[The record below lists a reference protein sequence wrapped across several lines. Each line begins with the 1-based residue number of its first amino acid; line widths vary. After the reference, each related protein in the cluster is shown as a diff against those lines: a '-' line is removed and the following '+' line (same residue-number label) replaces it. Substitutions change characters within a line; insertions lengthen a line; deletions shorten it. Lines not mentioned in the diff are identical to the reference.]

1 MKTSC
6 SLIIATYNWPEA
18 LNLVLLSIQKQTIL
32 PNEIIIAD
40 DGSSSKTQMLIADFQ
55 KIFSIPLI
63 HVWHEDKGFRL
74 AKIRNKAIKIANF
87 SYIIQIDGDTILH
100 KNFVKD
106 HIHFSKPNT
115 FLSGSRVLLNKE
127 VTVSSQISEKI
138 HFNFFSKGI
147 KNRFNAVYFPFIGNF
162 LAKPSTEVSK
172 VCYSVRGCNMSF
184 WKEDLLMVNGYNQE
198 MICWGRE
205 DSEISVRL
213 LNLGKIKENIKFS
226 AIQYHQY
233 HKESVR
239 TGLNMNHQ
247 ILENSIQEKLIFCKE
262 GIEN

>member
-87 SYIIQIDGDTILH
+87 SYIIQI
-100 KNFVKD
+100 
-106 HIHFSKPNT
+106 
-115 FLSGSRVLLNKE
+115 
-127 VTVSSQISEKI
+127 
-138 HFNFFSKGI
+138 
-147 KNRFNAVYFPFIGNF
+147 
-162 LAKPSTEVSK
+162 
-172 VCYSVRGCNMSF
+172 
-184 WKEDLLMVNGYNQE
+184 
-198 MICWGRE
+198 
-205 DSEISVRL
+205 
-213 LNLGKIKENIKFS
+213 
-226 AIQYHQY
+226 
-233 HKESVR
+233 
-239 TGLNMNHQ
+239 
-247 ILENSIQEKLIFCKE
+247 
-262 GIEN
+262 